1 MSTQPPTPYSTPKA
15 LEELHTV
22 LGQLRDNK
30 GKPQK
35 GITST
40 VKEQWSRLLATV
52 FIDRDCPV
60 DTLFQELSSFPPGVV
75 AGGFASAWENMEEAR
90 RASYLMWLE
99 SLDSEKAASQ
109 KVVLIPSLLGRFPSV
124 SLELLCGLSL
134 NQELKN
140 RLAAAIFGNTPEKVG
155 LMITPDLPEWK
166 ARQALER
173 LCQISEGPKVEM
185 KAKWEVVRL
194 TLKTI
199 VERKMQKDAM
209 ALRLIQHIEGQL
221 PNFAPQ
227 FQERLR
233 DLLKDLDSTLF
244 GRFFPSAVGTA
255 SDGATQEASPRQDE
269 PMIQIAAAD
278 APLASPE
285 MGTETSAE
293 SSVRSSVLDRLAGWL
308 DTLHGQATLLM
319 DTRARI
325 LQLEQ
330 ENQTVKAQLDAARV
344 AEEAARASVEEA
356 TVARQQAQHRLQ
368 VLEEKSREAQKELNS
383 SLANVRELESEL
395 HKVRERDSQSGT
407 ELRQRE
413 TEFAKEREDLQRL
426 IQGNA
431 DRRLQE
437 FRNSVGGPLRKLLNR
452 VPDRG
457 APVPSELGAVLLAR
471 LHEVIDELE
480 SKGIRARP
488 EHEAVSR

>member
-1 MSTQPPTPYSTPKA
+1 MSTQPPTPDPTPKA

-30 GKPQK
+30 GKPHK

-40 VKEQWSRLLATV
+40 VKEHWTRLVAAV
-52 FIDRDCPV
+52 FTAGYCPV
-60 DTLFQELSSFPPGVV
+60 DTLFQELSSLPPGVV
-75 AGGFASAWENMEEAR
+75 AGGIASAWGNMDEAR
-90 RASYLMWLE
+90 RASYLGWLK

-134 NQELKN
+134 NQEMKN
-140 RLAAAIFGNTPEKVG
+140 RLAAAILGNSPEKVD
-155 LMITPDLPEWK
+155 LMITPDMPEWK

-173 LCQISEGPKVEM
+173 LCQISDGPKVDV
-185 KAKWEVVRL
+185 KAKWVVLRL

-199 VERKMQKDAM
+199 VERKMQKDA
-209 ALRLIQHIEGQL
+209 LSQGLIQHVERQL
-221 PNFAPQ
+221 PDLASQ

-233 DLLKDLDSTLF
+233 DLLKDLDQELLA
-244 GRFFPSAVGTA
+244 RCFPSAATVTA
-255 SDGATQEASPRQDE
+255 GPTQEAAESPP
-269 PMIQIAAAD
+269 PMVPPTAT
-278 APLASPE
+278 
-285 MGTETSAE
+285 GTSRESKTMPMAE
-293 SSVRSSVLDRLAGWL
+293 SSVQSNVLDRLAGWL
-308 DTLHGQATLLM
+308 YTLQGQATLLI

-330 ENQTVKAQLDAARV
+330 ENQTLKEQFDAARV
-344 AEEAARASVEEA
+344 AEEAARAFAGEA
-356 TVARQQAQHRLQ
+356 TAAQRQARHQLQA
-368 VLEEKSREAQKELNS
+368 LEEKSRATQKALNS
-383 SLANVRELESEL
+383 SLANIRELESEL
-395 HKVRERDSQSGT
+395 HKVRERESQSGIK
-407 ELRQRE
+407 LRQRE

-426 IQGNA
+426 IQANA

-437 FRNSVGGPLRKLLNR
+437 FRNAVGGSLRKLLNR

-457 APVPSELGAVLLAR
+457 APVPSELGAVLLVR
-471 LHEVIDELE
+471 LHEVMDELE

-488 EHEAVSR
+488 EREAGSR